1 MIKTN
6 SSKDESFGVIPILRQ
21 GETYLFLLVQH
32 KAGHWAFPKGH
43 ANIGESPV
51 QAGCREFVEETGIS
65 NYQLL
70 EGISFSESYT
80 FTRKGQT
87 FDKTVIYFPAF
98 VESEI
103 VKPQEE
109 EIQNYMWAD
118 YEKALTLITYEPSK
132 RMLMDVNQYLTIYKL
147 TGSI

>member
-1 MIKTN
+1 MSESN
-6 SSKDESFGVIPILRQ
+6 RSKDESFGVIPILRL

-43 ANIGESPV
+43 ANPGESPL

-65 NYQLL
+65 NYELL
-70 EGISFSESYT
+70 EGVSFSESYT
-80 FTRKGQT
+80 FTRKAQT
-87 FDKTVIYFPAF
+87 FDKTVTYFPAF
-98 VESEI
+98 VQSDL

-109 EIQNYMWAD
+109 EIQNYIWAD

-132 RMLMDVNQYLTIYKL
+132 QMLMDVNQYLTSTI
-147 TGSI
+147 GQQ